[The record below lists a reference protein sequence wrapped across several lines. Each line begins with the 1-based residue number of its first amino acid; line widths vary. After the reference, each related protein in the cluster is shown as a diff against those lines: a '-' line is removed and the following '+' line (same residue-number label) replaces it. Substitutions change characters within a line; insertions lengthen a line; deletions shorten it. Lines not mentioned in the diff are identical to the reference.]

1 MDIRQLRYFVGIV
14 NSGSFSDA
22 AAHMHVAQS
31 ALSRHVKTLEQTI
44 GSELLKRH
52 PKGVTPTRLGWH
64 FYEQANKIVSDI
76 ELIPTRIRGTDYQ
89 ITGHVTLGAP
99 NSIARNLFPLVAEI
113 ISPQF
118 PGISIGFVEGNAI
131 SLGGGLDA
139 GEIDLAIMV
148 DPDRRLEFH
157 YEPLFS
163 EQMYLFSHK
172 NNLAF

>member
-31 ALSRHVKTLEQTI
+31 ALSRHIKSLEQTI

-76 ELIPTRIRGTDYQ
+76 ELIPTRIRSS
-89 ITGHVTLGAP
+89 
-99 NSIARNLFPLVAEI
+99 N
-113 ISPQF
+113 
-118 PGISIGFVEGNAI
+118 
-131 SLGGGLDA
+131 
-139 GEIDLAIMV
+139 
-148 DPDRRLEFH
+148 
-157 YEPLFS
+157 
-163 EQMYLFSHK
+163 
-172 NNLAF
+172 